1 MAEETAT
8 YIRHQMKTAG
18 LTTPLF
24 SDSAIKLIH
33 TETKGI
39 PRLINSLCNQ
49 ALYDAKR
56 RNSDVIE
63 ESMIGRI
70 LADAERQRG
79 TVG

>member
-1 MAEETAT
+1 M
-8 YIRHQMKTAG
+8 
-18 LTTPLF
+18 
-24 SDSAIKLIH
+24 
-33 TETKGI
+33 
-39 PRLINSLCNQ
+39 INSLCNQ